1 MLFATFK
8 TYLEST
14 YSFTITYIQPLTG
27 GDINKVYLITTNT
40 VELVL
45 KLNHASAHPLM
56 FEKEAKGLEM
66 LAVTDTFIIPKVI
79 DYGIFEM
86 YGYLLLEYIPSGLKT
101 SGFWNLFGR
110 QLALLHQ
117 HSSDR
122 FGLEDDNYIGSLP
135 QYNKFTK
142 RASDFLIEQRLAP
155 QFKMAKEKGYEFAGM
170 DALYKKVAVL
180 VPNEPPSLIHGD
192 LWSGNY
198 MVTQGGLP
206 VLIDPAVAYAPRE
219 MDLALMKLF
228 GGFDNSVFSRYQ
240 EINPLADQWQ
250 DRILLYQLY
259 YILVHLNLF
268 GDSYYNRVQTILK
281 KYG

>member
-142 RASDFLIEQRLAP
+142 RAYDFLIEQRLAP